1 MLFEEKKKLM
11 TSSIITYVI
20 LFGAAPEVGS
30 PSIAGDVQHSD
41 SLETGEWDVLP
52 VTLQNQSHNHEE
64 H

>member
-1 MLFEEKKKLM
+1 MKRETLM

-30 PSIAGDVQHSD
+30 SSVARDVQHSD
-41 SLETGEWDVLP
+41 SLEAGEWDVLA

-64 H
+64 HWI